1 MRKSLRALGAAVA
14 FATMITLAGC
24 GDGAAE
30 PADAEQATDQ
40 AQTDA
45 PSEAAADLSPEAQ
58 AAADIVAAASTPVD
72 EFTAPGPAV
81 DGSVLEGKTVYYI
94 PATLQVP
101 LLNIVGEAVTGA
113 LGEVGAK
120 VQVCDAKANPAD
132 AASCITQAID
142 AKAAV
147 VVSTGMPKEF
157 APAAFDALLASG
169 IPWVQA
175 FTSVEGD
182 EDPAQVA
189 YVTSDNVLLQSWA
202 ANWVIADSDA
212 QAKVLVIK
220 LTDTPATTAW
230 ADFGI
235 LATYENGCP
244 ECDVEVIEINS
255 GQTDRLPS
263 LVSSALV
270 ANPDIAYV
278 QSQFDQFLPSVTQAI
293 QSAGRDDVKVVS
305 VDGLLSTLQD
315 LESGRNVAASVG
327 FNQNAFAWYIAD
339 AAVRLADGEGAVV
352 KLDFPFRRIFTEQN
366 VGDLTLTPE
375 AQATGEWFGKAD
387 YQAGFLKLW
396 GIS

>member
-14 FATMITLAGC
+14 VATMITLAGC
-24 GDGAAE
+24 GGGADPE
-30 PADAEQATDQ
+30 QTADAG
-40 AQTDA
+40 QTA
-45 PSEAAADLSPEAQ
+45 GPSETAADLSPEAQ
-58 AAADIVAAASTPVD
+58 AAAEIVKAASTAVN

-81 DGSVLEGKTVYYI
+81 DGSVLEGKTVYYV

-101 LLNIVGEAVTGA
+101 LLNIVGEALTGA
-113 LGEVGAK
+113 LGEVGAT
-120 VQVCDAKANPAD
+120 VQICDAKANPAD
-132 AASCITQAID
+132 AASCLTQAVD
-142 AKAAV
+142 AEAAV
-147 VVSTGMPKEF
+147 VVSTGLPKEF

-175 FTSVEGD
+175 FTSTEGE

-189 YVTSDNVLLQSWA
+189 YVTSDNVLLQGWA

-212 QAKVLVIK
+212 KAKVLVIK

-244 ECDVEVIEINS
+244 GCTVEVIEINS

-270 ANPDIAYV
+270 ANPDITYV
-278 QSQFDQFLPSVTQAI
+278 QSQFDQFQPSVTQAI

-315 LESGRNVAASVG
+315 LESGRHMAASVG
-327 FNQNAFAWYIAD
+327 FNQDAFAWYIAD
-339 AAVRLADGEGAVV
+339 AAVRLAAGEGAVV

-366 VGDLTLTPE
+366 VGELTLTPE
-375 AQATGEWFGKAD
+375 AQASGEWFGEAD
-387 YQAGFLKLW
+387 YKAGFLELW
-396 GIS
+396 GVK